1 MSFIIA
7 MIEEDR
13 LLDVHIFSALLVAMG
28 VGSGRL
34 GNLFSVCLNTPLTSC
49 VELTQNSVQS
59 P

>member
-1 MSFIIA
+1 
-7 MIEEDR
+7 MIEDR

-49 VELTQNSVQS
+49 VELT
-59 P
+59 